1 MKKINLELTIF
12 LHIYKTQNS
21 SSEKYEIMK
30 NKLGNFKIQLNTY
43 VVNEKW
49 NKTLFHIDNLIKRQ

>member
-30 NKLGNFKIQLNTY
+30 IGNFKIQLNTY

-49 NKTLFHIDNLIKRQ
+49 NETLFHIDNLIKRQ

>member
-1 MKKINLELTIF
+1 MKKKINLELTIF

-30 NKLGNFKIQLNTY
+30 IGNFKIQLNTY